1 MQLNHQSLSS
11 STTSLSTSNLP
22 SSSSLT
28 PSSSDPKISEDLSA
42 DAEKQIDTVLK
53 NLLQKVQKNDLTT
66 YSSLEDAPQLDKIN
80 QAHRWA
86 LVRDLHNKAVDISGL
101 TEEKLCFIGTICAY
115 WFDNKQITKQD
126 YVKGLSEYITTLDDI
141 VYDVPKVYE
150 WTAQMICKFCTY
162 FTHISIETKLKKI
175 VLLISFSKIF
185 IGFLAVAF
193 FHNIITLND
202 LRNMAEEPRARIL
215 GILLP
220 FMAYEYGPQYVRDLW
235 KRSECKWE
243 QFVVSGNVD
252 EFVEQNVS
260 AVFL

>member
-42 DAEKQIDTVLK
+42 DAGKQIDTVLK

-150 WTAQMICKFCTY
+150 WTAQMLCKFCTIFY
-162 FTHISIETKLKKI
+162 YTH
-175 VLLISFSKIF
+175 F
-185 IGFLAVAF
+185 
-193 FHNIITLND
+193 
-202 LRNMAEEPRARIL
+202 
-215 GILLP
+215 
-220 FMAYEYGPQYVRDLW
+220 Y
-235 KRSECKWE
+235 
-243 QFVVSGNVD
+243 
-252 EFVEQNVS
+252 
-260 AVFL
+260 

>member
-42 DAEKQIDTVLK
+42 DAGKQIDTVLK

-162 FTHISIETKLKKI
+162 FTHISIETKLRK
-175 VLLISFSKIF
+175 LF
-185 IGFLAVAF
+185 
-193 FHNIITLND
+193 
-202 LRNMAEEPRARIL
+202 
-215 GILLP
+215 
-220 FMAYEYGPQYVRDLW
+220 Y
-235 KRSECKWE
+235 
-243 QFVVSGNVD
+243 
-252 EFVEQNVS
+252 
-260 AVFL
+260 